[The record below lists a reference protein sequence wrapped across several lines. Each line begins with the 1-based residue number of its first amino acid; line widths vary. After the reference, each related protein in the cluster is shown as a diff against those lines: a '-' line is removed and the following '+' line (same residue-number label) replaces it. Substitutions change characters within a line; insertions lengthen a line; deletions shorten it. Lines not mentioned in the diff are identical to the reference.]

1 VSEKKFLFFPFL
13 RADLA
18 GGSMHLMKVK
28 RSTIWAA
35 VAVTAT
41 VLATPSMQGAII
53 IPTSGWAV
61 HNGTSVVGAGGTS
74 SPTFT
79 PADDQLTVM
88 SPFSD
93 IELENVGDYITLKAD
108 LTISGRTGP
117 PVTNANSMNTQLR
130 IGLFNGPAGAIV
142 GPPTPDVPNH
152 GIIIEYSNAGGLLR
166 AQKSNTEPNPFINIP
181 AGNNINNAIH
191 TGGSIQGANPTPIS
205 IELTL
210 TRANAGTLDISG
222 EISGMDGANPY
233 QSVYSFNGY
242 VPTGVGFSFNRVGF
256 HFGNNTNA
264 TSASLTNARIETN
277 VPEPGTGILL
287 AIVVG
292 SVLTGG
298 PRAPRGARAGISF
311 MAA

>member
-1 VSEKKFLFFPFL
+1 
-13 RADLA
+13 
-18 GGSMHLMKVK
+18 MKVTL
-28 RSTIWAA
+28 RSIWPAVAMIAA
-35 VAVTAT
+35 VLVAPAV
-41 VLATPSMQGAII
+41 QGAII

-61 HNGTSVVGAGGTS
+61 HNGTSVVTAGGTS

-88 SPFSD
+88 SPFAD
-93 IELENVGDYITLKAD
+93 IELLNVGDYITLKGD
-108 LTISGRTGP
+108 LTISGRTGT
-117 PVTNANSMNTQLR
+117 PVTNPNSMNTQLR
-130 IGLFNGPAGAIV
+130 IGLFNGPAGPIV

-181 AGNNINNAIH
+181 AGNNINNATH

-210 TRANAGTLDISG
+210 TRAAGDTMDIAGT
-222 EISGMDGANPY
+222 ISGMDGANPY

-264 TSASLTNARIETN
+264 ASASLTNARIETN
-277 VPEPGTGILL
+277 VPEPCAVLL
-287 AIVVG
+287 AANAIF
-292 SVLTGG
+292 
-298 PRAPRGARAGISF
+298 GISILRRKRRRD
-311 MAA
+311 A